1 MSVQVSG
8 DDMMA
13 QKEALQQ
20 AGVTE
25 MFSGRW
31 LLVRSY
37 KQEV

>member
-1 MSVQVSG
+1 
-8 DDMMA
+8 MMA

-31 LLVRSY
+31 LLVRSF
-37 KQEV
+37 KQKVIITH